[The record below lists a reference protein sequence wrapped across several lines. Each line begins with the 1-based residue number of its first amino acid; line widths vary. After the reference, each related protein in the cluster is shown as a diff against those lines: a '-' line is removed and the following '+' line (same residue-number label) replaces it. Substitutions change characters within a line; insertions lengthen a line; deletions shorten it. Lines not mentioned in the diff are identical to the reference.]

1 MNKRTAWT
9 LQESDIYGARF
20 KRFMK
25 KNKDVVRLI
34 LNNLDTYFET
44 LNQGVHPQ
52 QIRAGFIHPEPGGVK
67 AIDQKGSRKG
77 IGGTPK
83 EGRLYVFPQEQ
94 TCILHLITIGDKD
107 SQKADLADCRNFMD
121 DLTVVSE

>member
-77 IGGTPK
+77 VGGTPK